1 MEIIVFGE
9 VGVGLSTNTTKILFI
24 SKRRNVMF
32 IEIGTLD
39 VDISKSINGGVGN
52 ETIRNGS

>member
-1 MEIIVFGE
+1 
-9 VGVGLSTNTTKILFI
+9 
-24 SKRRNVMF
+24 MF

-39 VDISKSINGGVGN
+39 VDISESINGGVGN